1 MRQRET
7 DIRPLELDM
16 LGEYNNFKNKT
27 RDEEATGVK
36 PNNLCKS
43 SLNFAWKVYGSV
55 QKYLCKKDIM
65 RFVLS
70 KGEMAEKL

>member
-43 SLNFAWKVYGSV
+43 SLNFA
-55 QKYLCKKDIM
+55 
-65 RFVLS
+65 
-70 KGEMAEKL
+70 